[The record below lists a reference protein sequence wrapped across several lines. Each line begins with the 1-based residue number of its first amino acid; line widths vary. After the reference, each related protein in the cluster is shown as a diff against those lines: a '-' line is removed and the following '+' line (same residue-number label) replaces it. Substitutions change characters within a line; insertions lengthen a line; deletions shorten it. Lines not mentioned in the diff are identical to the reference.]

1 MRPNYKV
8 FVLSFS
14 LLFPIIIY
22 LFLRLFGDNKY
33 EISLSNIECDYLVN
47 NKEIFNN
54 LKSNKIK
61 IVDVRDGGKNY
72 LINNHIK
79 KIYLKKEIDIITIS
93 EIKLNLDWT
102 SIDMNINYL
111 DSLFSCNKFGDEF
124 KSFIFLLDRNN
135 KIRGLYNS
143 ISDEEIERLN
153 VEIDI
158 LDLNNE

>member
-54 LKSNKIK
+54 LRSNKIK

-79 KIYLKKEIDIITIS
+79 KIYLKK
-93 EIKLNLDWT
+93 
-102 SIDMNINYL
+102 
-111 DSLFSCNKFGDEF
+111 
-124 KSFIFLLDRNN
+124 
-135 KIRGLYNS
+135 
-143 ISDEEIERLN
+143 
-153 VEIDI
+153 
-158 LDLNNE
+158 

>member
-1 MRPNYKV
+1 MRPNIKV

-14 LLFPIIIY
+14 LLLPVIIY

-33 EISLSNIECDYLVN
+33 EIPLSNAECNYLVN
-47 NKEIFNN
+47 NKELFNN
-54 LKSNKIK
+54 LRSDKIK
-61 IVDVRDGGKNY
+61 ILDVRNGEKNH
-72 LINNHIK
+72 LINNQIK
-79 KIYLKKEIDIITIS
+79 KIYLKKEVDIITIS

-111 DSLFSCNKFGDEF
+111 DSLFSCNKFGDDF
-124 KSFIFLLDRNN
+124 KSFIFLLDRKNR
-135 KIRGLYNS
+135 IRGLYNS
-143 ISDEEIERLN
+143 ISDEEMERLN